1 DRAAQNGDTLRN
13 GYRTFVGAASQGGVG
28 LPYVRNRQSGE
39 DQPGQPLQISMY
51 DFYRSRAFFVAGRI
65 GNYPVMTRAEI
76 RLLAAE
82 GYIRTGNIAAATV
95 RIDSSRVTIGLLPK
109 LNAVVTDTTSAI
121 PGGTA
126 CVPRVPDANATAG
139 P

>member
-51 DFYRSRAFFVAGRI
+51 DFYRSRAFFAAGRI
-65 GNYPVMTRAEI
+65 GNYPIMTRAEI

-82 GYIRTGNIAAATV
+82 GYIRTGNIAAAV
-95 RIDSSRVTIGLLPK
+95 ARIDSSRTTNGGLPSLATAGIADTVT
-109 LNAVVTDTTSAI
+109 AI
-121 PGGTA
+121 PGGVS
-126 CVPRVPDANATAG
+126 CVPRVPDAA
-139 P
+139 